1 MTVAVPDWAVG
12 DTLGLRFPAR
22 AEALR
27 AGAAG
32 FLTEAFRAAGALL
45 EGENVV
51 EIHDIR
57 ECLGG
62 STGRKLRLK
71 VRYAGTTRSLPEDLF
86 VKFSRD
92 PDDAIRDRARIQM
105 ESEVGIALMSRL
117 AAFPIP
123 VPRCMFA
130 DFECASGT
138 GILVTEEI
146 AFGRDGIEPH
156 REKGLDTELADP
168 LDHYR
173 ALMRANA
180 RLGGVHRAG
189 GFPDAAIAP
198 FHATG
203 ALGVSDRQPY
213 SSEQLS
219 RRIDRLREFAIA
231 YPRLLPEAIR
241 SPAFLD
247 RFAREAPRFCGHEAA
262 IADHLARA
270 PRYAALCHWNANID
284 NAWFWREADGAL
296 RCGLM
301 DWGNSRVMNIGVAL
315 AGSLMAAEPDFLVAH
330 LDELLR
336 CYGDAFTAECDETLD
351 LGELRD
357 QMFLQ
362 IASSGLL
369 WLIDAPAMILRNCP
383 DLAAVESRF
392 DPRIHGDELLRNQ
405 LLMLTVFLSL
415 WEKFAFGEVLDRYLA
430 GCA

>member
-1 MTVAVPDWAVG
+1 MAEVPDWAVG
-12 DTLGLRFPAR
+12 DALGLRFPAR
-22 AEALR
+22 GEALR
-27 AGAAG
+27 AGGAA
-32 FLTEAFRAAGALL
+32 FLTEAFRAAGALGDD
-45 EGENVV
+45 ERVAEV
-51 EIHDIR
+51 HDIR

-71 VRYAGTTRSLPEDLF
+71 VRYAGTMRALPEDLF

-105 ESEVGIALMSRL
+105 ESEVGIALLSRL
-117 AAFPIP
+117 TAFPIP
-123 VPRCMFA
+123 VPRCLFA
-130 DFECASGT
+130 DFERATGT
-138 GILVTEEI
+138 GILITEEI

-156 REKGLDTELADP
+156 REKGLDTALVDP

-173 ALMRANA
+173 AVMRANA

-189 GFPDAAIAP
+189 GFPEAAIAP
-198 FHATG
+198 FRAAG

-213 SSEQLS
+213 SPEQLS
-219 RRIDRLREFAIA
+219 RRIDRLREFAAA

-247 RFAREAPRFCGHEAA
+247 RFAREALRFCGREAA
-262 IADHLARA
+262 IAGHLAGA
-270 PRYAALCHWNANID
+270 ARYTALCHWNANID

-296 RCGLM
+296 CCGLM

-315 AGSLMAAEPDFLVAH
+315 AGSLMAAEPDFLIAH

-336 CYGDAFTAECDETLD
+336 CYGDAFTAECGETLD
-351 LGELRD
+351 LAELRD

-369 WLIDAPAMILRNCP
+369 WLIDAPAMILRHCP
-383 DLAAVESRF
+383 DPAAVESRF

-405 LLMLTVFLSL
+405 LLMLTVFLTL
-415 WEKFAFGEVLDRYLA
+415 WDAFGFGEVLDRFVA
-430 GCA
+430 RCA